1 MGGEV
6 CGTWTDLSSSFGMR
20 HRFSATWRYGMRLG
34 LSVAGRDECPKQTCV
49 VVAVRVVEGKGRAT
63 ETPF

>member
-20 HRFSATWRYGMRLG
+20 HRFSATWRCGMRLG
-34 LSVAGRDECPKQTCV
+34 LSVTGRDECGTRHELSA
-49 VVAVRVVEGKGRAT
+49 AVRKKKGGAT
-63 ETPF
+63 ETPV